1 LSGAYVNDTNP
12 VTVGEYARKWAATR
26 PHRQTT
32 ATRVE
37 SLISKH
43 IEGTTIGDKRLS
55 AVRASEIQAWV
66 TDRAKVLSPT
76 TVRLL
81 VQTLRSVFNAAVQD
95 RLIASSPVARLS
107 LPRSENARIVPLTV
121 AQVQALADAMPDR
134 CRAMIIIQA
143 GLGLRIAEL
152 LALRLEDVDFLR
164 RTVRVEWQLTQDAKH
179 RVSPKTPRS
188 RRTVPLPTVVAETLA
203 AHISEFSPAE
213 DGSLFTT
220 TSGNLYRQEHFGA
233 RVFKPAAKSAG
244 LPAGVTSHDLRHHY
258 ASVLLAAGESV
269 VASPSG

>member
-1 LSGAYVNDTNP
+1 
-12 VTVGEYARKWAATR
+12 
-26 PHRQTT
+26 
-32 ATRVE
+32 
-37 SLISKH
+37 LISKH

-164 RTVRVEWQLTQDAKH
+164 RTVRVEWQLTQGGKH
-179 RVSPKTPRS
+179 RVLPKTPRS
-188 RRTVPLPTVVAETLA
+188 RRTMPLPPW
-203 AHISEFSPAE
+203 SPKPWRR
-213 DGSLFTT
+213 
-220 TSGNLYRQEHFGA
+220 TSRNSHRLRTGPCSPR
-233 RVFKPAAKSAG
+233 
-244 LPAGVTSHDLRHHY
+244 PAGTYTGRST
-258 ASVLLAAGESV
+258 SVLACLSQRPRVQAYPL
-269 VASPSG
+269 ASPRTT